1 MSGRLGRSSHAI
13 ARETTPNPTMSA
25 AKIATGTYHDTRLLL
40 WEIAPEGEYIAR
52 VVGPEVAVPFRAR
65 RVVDRIPLALGV
77 PVGGDAAPGAGPH
90 LQRGDHAALDRRLL
104 QLRLPARPRLRRPTT
119 ARRRRLRAGTG
130 RVLGGL
136 LLRRSPRRRA
146 GLAVAG
152 PDVAALEAFVLDF
165 PPAMRVLVVEDETD
179 LGEVFRDFLS
189 ELGHQPVLVRSAEA
203 ALGKL
208 QTDRPDAIILDIH
221 LPGMS
226 GLDFLQLRPVR
237 ESGLPIVAVSGVA
250 TESQARECLRLGAL
264 DFVGKPVL
272 LERLHDVLIFLE
284 PHAISRTR
292 EESARR
298 ADRRQSPRARLEMP
312 VTLREYRGASWSGTC
327 VELSMTGMKVKT
339 DATLSSGV
347 AVRCAFQPP
356 DDGAPLDIISLVLR
370 LGPDG
375 AALSFVNLPGHEAR
389 RLGEIV
395 RRLTR

>member
-1 MSGRLGRSSHAI
+1 
-13 ARETTPNPTMSA
+13 
-25 AKIATGTYHDTRLLL
+25 
-40 WEIAPEGEYIAR
+40 
-52 VVGPEVAVPFRAR
+52 
-65 RVVDRIPLALGV
+65 
-77 PVGGDAAPGAGPH
+77 
-90 LQRGDHAALDRRLL
+90 
-104 QLRLPARPRLRRPTT
+104 
-119 ARRRRLRAGTG
+119 
-130 RVLGGL
+130 
-136 LLRRSPRRRA
+136 
-146 GLAVAG
+146 
-152 PDVAALEAFVLDF
+152 VAALEAFVLDF

-264 DFVGKPVL
+264 DFVGKPVP

-339 DATLSSGV
+339 DATLSTGV
-347 AVRCAFQPP
+347 AIKCLFTPP

-370 LGPDG
+370 VGADG

-395 RRLTR
+395 RRLSR